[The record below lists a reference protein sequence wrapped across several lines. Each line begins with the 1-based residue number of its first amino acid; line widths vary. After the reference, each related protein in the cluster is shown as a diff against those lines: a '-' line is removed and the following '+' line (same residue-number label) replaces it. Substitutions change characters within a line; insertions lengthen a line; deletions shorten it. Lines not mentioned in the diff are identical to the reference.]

1 MRIDVRDGQA
11 GLMSTAALPTVVIA
25 DDDGSVRDALS
36 ALIIAH
42 PGLSLVG
49 AGENGYEATE
59 LCERHRPAVAIVDV
73 MMPGGGQMAV
83 TAIREVSPSTTV
95 IVYTA
100 RSDRR
105 TRERMI
111 DAGASL
117 VVVKGGGVDLAPEV
131 ERLALRALSP
141 EIDAGPTGV

>member
-1 MRIDVRDGQA
+1 MCIDVRVGQ
-11 GLMSTAALPTVVIA
+11 GGVMSTAALPTVVIA

-36 ALIIAH
+36 ALITAH

-49 AGENGYEATE
+49 AGANGYEAAE

-73 MMPGGGQMAV
+73 MMPGGGQPAI
-83 TAIREVSPSTTV
+83 TAIREVSPRTSV

-131 ERLALRALSP
+131 ERLALRALSL
-141 EIDAGPTGV
+141 ELDAGPTGV